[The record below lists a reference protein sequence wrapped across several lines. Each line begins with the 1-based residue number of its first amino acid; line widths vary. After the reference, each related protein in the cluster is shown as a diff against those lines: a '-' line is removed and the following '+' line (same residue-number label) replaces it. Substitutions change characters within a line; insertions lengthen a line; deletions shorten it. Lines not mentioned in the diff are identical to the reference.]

1 MTAEPALLAAG
12 AAGDPGPLRS
22 AHVAD
27 DALVLAGRPLRA
39 GTGPGPRFSDDTW
52 DLSPACHT
60 VNSKRAQSV
69 LRFDKISDP
78 LWRMTAKEYA
88 YARLTRP
95 VEGSKKRPAPPTLA
109 REVRVLTG
117 FFRHLDRHR
126 PGLRLSGITSDELLD
141 GFIAGCSSS
150 ARWQA
155 HERARH
161 AWTLTMLHRLGSQL
175 TYDRLIHVP
184 WKGQTARQVAGRR
197 ARDENDTPRIPPHVL
212 GPYLRGALFYVSTAA
227 ADILAAT
234 EELGQLS
241 ASPTVGPGEALN
253 RLADFIEL
261 RRAQGRGLPATTAWT
276 PKTSGLGVN
285 LTLIARLA
293 RVHRY
298 TVQSPP
304 GREMIRQAVAEIGTE
319 PGGMNTPVSPDPST
333 GKPWRD
339 RFCPRSLMIE
349 RTRLALACYSVTA
362 YLSGMRDSE
371 VQSLRRG
378 CYFREESDDG
388 VITRHKVRGTV
399 FKGRKPTGDSATWV
413 VIEPVATAIDIPE
426 QLTEGEYLFAQ
437 PHAWA
442 KESTLASDINDGLN
456 ALRDR
461 INQVRPHDPVP
472 DVDGEPWRFTTRQFR
487 RTIAWHIAHQP
498 FGVVAGKIQYKH
510 AQVAIFEGY
519 AGTSASGFPAEIEDE
534 RRLAR
539 LESFLDRYEDFKAGA
554 ATPPRL
560 AEQFTRIRSELG
572 DFPGRVAD
580 TARLRAMLAN
590 AARTYY
596 PGVLN
601 DCYFDPANALCLRHL
616 REAGK
621 PADQPVLNHCQPAL
635 CRNSCVTAKHAPAIR
650 SVISGNRE
658 LLSIQKLPA
667 PQRTALQQHIGVMES
682 MLAPLGGPA

>member
-12 AAGDPGPLRS
+12 AAGDPSPLRS

-39 GTGPGPRFSDDTW
+39 SACPGPRFSDDTW

-109 REVRVLTG
+109 REVRVLAG

-141 GFIAGCSSS
+141 GFIAGLLLQRPL
-150 ARWQA
+150 AGP
-155 HERARH
+155 RARPARVDAHH
-161 AWTLTMLHRLGSQL
+161 AA
-175 TYDRLIHVP
+175 P
-184 WKGQTARQVAGRR
+184 PGQPAHPRPAHPRPVEGPDPPRQVAGRR

-276 PKTSGLGVN
+276 PKTSRLGVN

-319 PGGMNTPVSPDPST
+319 PGGMKTRRSAPIPPPGSP
-333 GKPWRD
+333 G
-339 RFCPRSLMIE
+339 
-349 RTRLALACYSVTA
+349 
-362 YLSGMRDSE
+362 
-371 VQSLRRG
+371 
-378 CYFREESDDG
+378 
-388 VITRHKVRGTV
+388 
-399 FKGRKPTGDSATWV
+399 
-413 VIEPVATAIDIPE
+413 ATA
-426 QLTEGEYLFAQ
+426 
-437 PHAWA
+437 
-442 KESTLASDINDGLN
+442 
-456 ALRDR
+456 
-461 INQVRPHDPVP
+461 
-472 DVDGEPWRFTTRQFR
+472 
-487 RTIAWHIAHQP
+487 
-498 FGVVAGKIQYKH
+498 
-510 AQVAIFEGY
+510 
-519 AGTSASGFPAEIEDE
+519 SA
-534 RRLAR
+534 R
-539 LESFLDRYEDFKAGA
+539 
-554 ATPPRL
+554 
-560 AEQFTRIRSELG
+560 
-572 DFPGRVAD
+572 
-580 TARLRAMLAN
+580 
-590 AARTYY
+590 
-596 PGVLN
+596 
-601 DCYFDPANALCLRHL
+601 
-616 REAGK
+616 
-621 PADQPVLNHCQPAL
+621 
-635 CRNSCVTAKHAPAIR
+635 
-650 SVISGNRE
+650 
-658 LLSIQKLPA
+658 
-667 PQRTALQQHIGVMES
+667 
-682 MLAPLGGPA
+682 GPS